1 MLIYQP
7 SIEVMVRE
15 VQSYIYKNTGKL
27 ITITFN
33 NPFETPRHIDM
44 LIYLYK
50 IIVYCKDE
58 DVG

>member
-1 MLIYQP
+1 
-7 SIEVMVRE
+7 MVRE